1 LRFSTKRTCMI
12 EGCKRNIYAKR
23 VCINHYERLK
33 SYGILEKLNFTKDKV
48 KPCLVYNCKSYD
60 YEEGYCLDQLELIKE
75 YGSPYVPRVV
85 TYCAIV
91 LFAINY
97 ILNLVCVKII
107 MKNYIFSIRGDVKG
121 NGQT

>member
-85 TYCAIV
+85 TYCAICNK
-91 LFAINY
+91 LHFKFGLCENHY
-97 ILNLVCVKII
+97 EELHFFNKRRC
-107 MKNYIFSIRGDVKG
+107 
-121 NGQT
+121 